1 MDIKIHRQKKVDEEC
16 NRKDAK
22 WLGEYKIYLTDSFLV
37 SIYSGLTAIDI
48 DTVSSVILYDEKQES
63 GIKRIMDARKTDG
76 SVVKIYENI
85 SKDKF
90 IFEEEKDYLEMIFG
104 SKNISFICE
113 TEVQD
118 ELEYEEYFE

>member
-1 MDIKIHRQKKVDEEC
+1 
-16 NRKDAK
+16 
-22 WLGEYKIYLTDSFLV
+22 V

>member
-1 MDIKIHRQKKVDEEC
+1 M
-16 NRKDAK
+16 
-22 WLGEYKIYLTDSFLV
+22 
-37 SIYSGLTAIDI
+37 
-48 DTVSSVILYDEKQES
+48 
-63 GIKRIMDARKTDG
+63 
-76 SVVKIYENI
+76 VKIYENI

>member
-63 GIKRIMDARKTDG
+63 GIKG
-76 SVVKIYENI
+76 
-85 SKDKF
+85 
-90 IFEEEKDYLEMIFG
+90 
-104 SKNISFICE
+104 
-113 TEVQD
+113 
-118 ELEYEEYFE
+118 

>member
-1 MDIKIHRQKKVDEEC
+1 MDIKIHRQKVDEEC

-63 GIKRIMDARKTDG
+63 GIKG
-76 SVVKIYENI
+76 
-85 SKDKF
+85 
-90 IFEEEKDYLEMIFG
+90 
-104 SKNISFICE
+104 
-113 TEVQD
+113 
-118 ELEYEEYFE
+118 